1 MNKRW
6 TALGLAI
13 LLAFLPVTDVYAALP
28 TIVVDADEQSAIEGK
43 VTTGT
48 QEAAKEKKEDREEA
62 VAEDD
67 DYEETE
73 TEEEEEPVIEWEE
86 IHITSTADLVG
97 FARSCWLDTWSRNK
111 HVYLDCDLK
120 LTDSEFDSI
129 PTFGG
134 YFDGQGHKI
143 EGLYINDTVSYTG
156 LFCYVQENA
165 VITNLT
171 VEGMIQ
177 PAGKQVVVG
186 GIAGDNSGTI
196 QNCKFNGI
204 VNGRDYTG
212 GIAGFNELTGHIAD
226 CVSEGAVSGTHFT
239 GGITGENMGN
249 ISRCTNLA
257 EVNITNID
265 KGMSL
270 EDINLEQ
277 YASDLFNLN
286 ENEKKQDSAETV
298 NSTVDTGGIAGLS
311 IGVIQ
316 HCTNQGTIG
325 YEHVGYNV
333 GGIAGRQS
341 GYLYSCQ
348 NDGLVY
354 GRKDVGGITGQAE
367 PYVVVD
373 FTQDIVYQLSE
384 NINKLH
390 DLISQTL
397 RDAGTQSDTV
407 SSRLSVIQSFTDKA
421 LGDTSYL
428 TDKTVEWTDGMVA
441 SANEAVGRADY
452 IMDEASK
459 KDGALDQTKN
469 ASTNTKS
476 AATELTKVVQDLDI
490 YSYMTAD
497 EKQRYDTYK
506 KNLEDAT
513 REHGGYVETATK
525 AYSDYYLDQIRST
538 DYYYITTS
546 PYEKNMR
553 PVKGGVVQTGTEWDK
568 FSTPASVKA
577 AVEKYKDIEK
587 WVHHTDNG
595 DGTFTDNPFPAD
607 DGEQKTLDDQ
617 LIEERNTALSTNAGD
632 IESNSISYADSKYY
646 DAHNSSYSTDIANY
660 VDGMAGIVL
669 AHTGEMS
676 ESTKKDA
683 TKAVEYAKSAAG
695 NLETAGGEV
704 KNIVSTV
711 AGKPDIKLPQ
721 LGSEYRAKANS
732 LVSNLQGMS
741 DNMGYLNS
749 EMSSA
754 NDTLLADIE
763 AVNDQ
768 FNVIM
773 LLYTDAIDGALDMD
787 YTDSYEDSSHEV
799 AEDCTDA
806 TIAECTNTGKVKG
819 DIDVSGIT
827 GTMAIEYDFDLES
840 DVTGIK
846 DAKANSTYQTK
857 CVMRRNTNQGDVAA
871 QKSYAGGICG
881 LQEMGTILSCENYGK
896 SGSDSGD
903 YVGGIAGQSLSYIQ
917 KSYAKCYL
925 SGGSYVAGITGSGTN
940 LTDCVAMVRVTEAD
954 AFYGAI
960 AGEVAEDGKVHNN
973 FFVGNDLAG
982 IDRIS
987 YSKKAEPT
995 SYEAVLAREDIP
1007 DAFRKLTVSFYSED
1021 NIVKKVDCQ
1030 YGVSIPLSDYPEIPE
1045 KQGYYADWDI
1055 KELNHIA
1062 FDEEV
1067 RAEYVRY
1074 LTTLASTQKR
1084 NNTQSVF
1091 LVDGMFKKG
1100 DELQT
1105 GFYPADGIQI
1115 KDALEYWKLSF
1126 SDDGETSHQFR
1137 YLRTDD
1143 QKKPVVIYV
1152 KTGDKWE
1159 KKETDTMGQYQ
1170 LFAAEGTSVEVVVAS
1185 ADVNYTGYICIAVAG
1200 AAAFIVLM
1208 ILLKKRQNVRKKE
1221 KSSVDAADTLEEVE
1235 IPEE

>member
-6 TALGLAI
+6 TALGLAMI
-13 LLAFLPVTDVYAALP
+13 LAFLPVTDVYAALP
-28 TIVVDADEQSAIEGK
+28 TIVVDADEQSAIEVK

-48 QEAAKEKKEDREEA
+48 QEAAKEKKEDREEVA
-62 VAEDD
+62 AEDD
-67 DYEETE
+67 DYEEIE

-86 IHITSTADLVG
+86 IHIASTADLVG
-97 FARSCWLDTWSRNK
+97 FSRSCWLDTWSRNK

-120 LTDSEFDSI
+120 LTDSEFESI

-143 EGLYINDTVSYTG
+143 EGLYIDDTVSYTG

-171 VEGMIQ
+171 VEGMVQ

-186 GIAGDNSGTI
+186 GIVGDNSGTI

-212 GIAGFNELTGHIAD
+212 AIAGFNELTGHIAD
-226 CVSEGAVSGTHFT
+226 CVSEGSVSGTHFT

-249 ISRCTNLA
+249 ISRCKNLA
-257 EVNITNID
+257 EVNITNLD

-270 EDINLEQ
+270 EDINLEE
-277 YASDLFNLN
+277 YASNLFNLD

-316 HCTNQGTIG
+316 YCTNQGTIG
-325 YEHVGYNV
+325 YDHVGYNV

-341 GYLYSCQ
+341 GYLYSCE

-367 PYVVVD
+367 PYVIVD

-441 SANEAVGRADY
+441 SANEAVGRAEY

-469 ASTNTKS
+469 AATNTKS

-525 AYSDYYLDQIRST
+525 AYSDYYLDKIRST
-538 DYYYITTS
+538 GTDYTKPAPEIN
-546 PYEKNMR
+546 EADMR
-553 PVKGGVVQTGTEWDK
+553 PVKGGVMQDPWTYDPSITNVNDIVT
-568 FSTPASVKA
+568 
-577 AVEKYKDIEK
+577 KYKEIEK
-587 WVHHTDNG
+587 WVHHGVD
-595 DGTFTDNPFPAD
+595 DKPFPATEEGD
-607 DGEQKTLDDQ
+607 QKTLDDK
-617 LIEERNTALSTNAGD
+617 LITERNTELSNKAGD
-632 IESNSISYADSKYY
+632 IESNSISYADGQYLTK
-646 DAHNSSYSTDIANY
+646 HGSSYSTDIANY

-683 TKAVEYAKSAAG
+683 TNAVQYAKNAAG

-711 AGKPDIKLPQ
+711 AGKSDIKLPQ

-896 SGSDSGD
+896 LSSDSGD

-925 SGGSYVAGITGSGTN
+925 SGGSYVAGITGSGMN
-940 LTDCVAMVRVTEAD
+940 LTDCIAMVRVTEAD
-954 AFYGAI
+954 AFSGAI

-973 FFVGNDLAG
+973 FFVGSDLAG

-995 SYEAVLAREDIP
+995 SYEAVLARADIP

-1045 KQGYYADWDI
+1045 KEGYYAHWDQV
-1055 KELNHIA
+1055 ELNNIS

-1067 RAEYVRY
+1067 TAEYIRY
-1074 LTTLASTQKR
+1074 LTSLAGTQKR
-1084 NNTQSVF
+1084 NDKQSIF
-1091 LVDGMFKKG
+1091 LVDGKFKEG

-1105 GFYPADGIQI
+1105 GLYSTDGIHVKNI
-1115 KDALEYWKLSF
+1115 LEYWKLSIPE
-1126 SDDGETSHQFR
+1126 DGAASHQFR
-1137 YLRTDD
+1137 YLQADD
-1143 QKKPVVIYV
+1143 QKEPVIIYV
-1152 KTGDKWE
+1152 KNGDKWE
-1159 KKETDTMGQYQ
+1159 KQESGTMGNYQ
-1170 LFAAEGTSVEVVVAS
+1170 LFTADGTAVEVAIAS
-1185 ADVNYTGYICIAVAG
+1185 ADVNYTEYICIA
-1200 AAAFIVLM
+1200 AAAVV
-1208 ILLKKRQNVRKKE
+1208 ILLLLVILIRRNRRKTKKKQQNN
-1221 KSSVDAADTLEEVE
+1221 LEEVE
-1235 IPEE
+1235 IE